1 MPELA
6 KLNNKAP
13 VFTPGD
19 GSIVAYFQETEKGL
33 LQLLARKPDGS
44 TQVVLTSV
52 KQEDEP
58 DVPAYSRKV
67 TISEKNFSVSYY
79 VKSYITGAYGEIDE
93 LDLRPYVSCGSATGL
108 TDNRFRYDYYFHQN
122 GVIVSG
128 AGVFK
133 DKDGI
138 LGPGSMRY
146 GTGQIKVI
154 VSFPDAD
161 PGEIFITLIR
171 DYSDYRRE
179 EAE

>member
-33 LQLLARKPDGS
+33 LQLLARKPDGK
-44 TQVVLTSV
+44 TQVVLTSIG
-52 KQEDEP
+52 KEDP
-58 DVPAYSRKV
+58 VDVPAYSRKV
-67 TISEKNFSVSYY
+67 TISKKDFSVKYY
-79 VKSYITGAYGEIDE
+79 VKRYSMSVYGDIKK

-138 LGPGSMRY
+138 LGPGLIKY
-146 GTGQIKVI
+146 GTGQIAVI

-171 DYSDYRRE
+171 DYSEYR
-179 EAE
+179 

>member
-44 TQVVLTSV
+44 TQVVLTSIDKKDPV
-52 KQEDEP
+52 
-58 DVPAYSRKV
+58 DVPAYSSKV
-67 TISEKNFSVSYY
+67 TISKKNFSVKYY
-79 VKSYITGAYGEIDE
+79 EKHYSQGVYGRIEE

-108 TDNRFRYDYYFHQN
+108 TDNRFRYDFYFHQN
-122 GVIVSG
+122 GLIVSG
-128 AGVFK
+128 ASVPGG
-133 DKDGI
+133 KDGI
-138 LGPGSMRY
+138 LGPGAMRY

-171 DYSDYRRE
+171 DYSNYRKE

>member
-6 KLNNKAP
+6 KLNSKAP

-52 KQEDEP
+52 KQEDAP

-67 TISEKNFSVSYY
+67 TISKKNFSVNYY
-79 VKSYITGAYGEIDE
+79 VKSNIMGAYGEINK
-93 LDLRPYVSCGSATGL
+93 LDLRPYVSCGEVTGL
-108 TDNRFRYDYYFHQN
+108 TDNRFRYDFYFHQN
-122 GVIVSG
+122 GLIVSNASVPRG
-128 AGVFK
+128 M
-133 DKDGI
+133 DGI
-138 LGPGSMRY
+138 LGPGNMRY